1 MKKAAGGIRLDL
13 AQYREMEVFTQFS
26 SDLDETTKRQLTYG
40 QSLMRLLRQPQYHPM
55 SLVSALHHVMQDVPL
70 DDMGRFH
77 TELIKYAEENMSDVC
92 RRVDTTGQL
101 SDSDREEIL
110 KVAKEFLEKYKAEN
124 PQNA

>member
-1 MKKAAGGIRLDL
+1 MCIRD
-13 AQYREMEVFTQFS
+13 S
-26 SDLDETTKRQLTYG
+26 
-40 QSLMRLLRQPQYHPM
+40 
-55 SLVSALHHVMQDVPL
+55 
-70 DDMGRFH
+70 FH
-77 TELIKYAEENMSDVC
+77 TELIKYAEKNMSDVC

>member
-1 MKKAAGGIRLDL
+1 MN
-13 AQYREMEVFTQFS
+13 VFFRIAIDS
-26 SDLDETTKRQLTYG
+26 
-40 QSLMRLLRQPQYHPM
+40 PH
-55 SLVSALHHVMQDVPL
+55 
-70 DDMGRFH
+70 
-77 TELIKYAEENMSDVC
+77 MSDVC